1 MPILFRFY
9 MPHPTQIGKTIASRN
24 NLFNNAW
31 TSVLLHCTKI
41 KPQNRPIRSSN
52 LEKWM
57 MIEPT
62 YRNANQNGLPTLI
75 FTVATPF
82 MVEFNGPPPS
92 FTQHGCSMKQ
102 FRVPT
107 LGMPQSSSIDFY
119 QSDTVCGV
127 SSAVKICNALI
138 PPFSFFVRVVVV
150 TCCPVPH
157 PQPNVF
163 ENSCVRSLFNRC
175 HCIVGIGTGGSS
187 DRRGSQST

>member
-1 MPILFRFY
+1 MPILFRFH
-9 MPHPTQIGKTIASRN
+9 MPHQTQIGKTIASRN

-119 QSDTVCGV
+119 QSDTVLWCV
-127 SSAVKICNALI
+127 FCCQNLQCTDPTVLFFCVCCCCNLLPRSSSPAQCL
-138 PPFSFFVRVVVV
+138 
-150 TCCPVPH
+150 
-157 PQPNVF
+157 
-163 ENSCVRSLFNRC
+163 
-175 HCIVGIGTGGSS
+175 
-187 DRRGSQST
+187 

>member
-1 MPILFRFY
+1 MMFIMKFKRGLVVSRGVPRRNFKSIRIEERANPHVSMPILFRFY

-82 MVEFNGPPPS
+82 MVEFNGRHPHHPPN
-92 FTQHGCSMKQ
+92 MV
-102 FRVPT
+102 VP
-107 LGMPQSSSIDFY
+107 
-119 QSDTVCGV
+119 
-127 SSAVKICNALI
+127 
-138 PPFSFFVRVVVV
+138 
-150 TCCPVPH
+150 
-157 PQPNVF
+157 
-163 ENSCVRSLFNRC
+163 
-175 HCIVGIGTGGSS
+175 
-187 DRRGSQST
+187 